1 MDSRVESDRTPVLG
15 ENGDSLRITN
25 EGSLD
30 NEGINGHI
38 SYDIDTSSTCF
49 PRSRS
54 AHAYSFSGSWRS
66 NSDVDMRPVL
76 RRASSMN
83 GSLDASLSMS
93 LDGHIISA
101 GIDEESIFQA
111 VVFIEDAYN
120 YRSINHKVSPEELRL
135 YRWYRSRGVNVVRM
149 LVITLLHLLA
159 FVEYPSSL
167 TWTSDP
173 RYRHE
178 RVGLPCWL
186 TQSTELLCLL
196 LLLLDNIIRIYLMGV
211 NYFIQHKW
219 DMLSMIIIIISFA
232 DWCVSFGMGC
242 KEFIRF
248 RRILRP
254 YFLLQN
260 SSLMKKIV
268 RCLRRTMPEVISVLM
283 LMLFHLYIFTLLGML
298 IFPEFIVKPKSNS
311 TMPHTNDQDK
321 EGSTYFKSLLDSF
334 ISLLVLLTTANNPDV
349 TIPAY
354 SRNRLAAL
362 FFILY
367 LIIGLYFFMN
377 VLLAVIYNQF
387 RGYFLSSLQSSLRRR
402 RLGVRAAFEVLQSKI
417 PRAEHIGHGLE
428 VGMGSG
434 LIRSIITRC
443 NLPKYIR
450 TALLDELDKS
460 QNEIF
465 SATEFQ
471 TLFRTMDKD
480 IVHKE
485 KAAVRWFVHPNLRK
499 IQRVILHN
507 YFTYFGMVV
516 VTANLLVI
524 SVELSLKKDTSLYE
538 KHSMLRLFNFAFVIY
553 YLIEQL
559 LKLWANGWARYI
571 SEAGNVF
578 DAVISLSLMTG
589 EIVLSA
595 VNESPF
601 YQEHGASL
609 VNGEPIIWN
618 IIRMINI
625 LIMVRMFKILPY
637 IQSMNL
643 VASVLLDLLKNMKAF
658 LGISVVC
665 FYAFAIFGIELFHG
679 TIKYEASMVNQT
691 FECGSYE
698 QLEYW
703 ANNFD
708 DFYASIVVLWDVMVV
723 NNWMVFL
730 YVFERKTTP
739 WSYLYFIAWWLL
751 SVIIVLNLFTA
762 LIMEN
767 FIMKWDRRDQLS
779 GVSYDSLTVP
789 VHLNTVHS
797 MFKDLLQ
804 EPADSELLESLM
816 GHHYL
821 RVSGRDED
829 EMRSYSR
836 QDISEIID

>member
-1 MDSRVESDRTPVLG
+1 
-15 ENGDSLRITN
+15 
-25 EGSLD
+25 
-30 NEGINGHI
+30 
-38 SYDIDTSSTCF
+38 
-49 PRSRS
+49 
-54 AHAYSFSGSWRS
+54 
-66 NSDVDMRPVL
+66 
-76 RRASSMN
+76 
-83 GSLDASLSMS
+83 
-93 LDGHIISA
+93 
-101 GIDEESIFQA
+101 
-111 VVFIEDAYN
+111 
-120 YRSINHKVSPEELRL
+120 
-135 YRWYRSRGVNVVRM
+135 
-149 LVITLLHLLA
+149 
-159 FVEYPSSL
+159 
-167 TWTSDP
+167 
-173 RYRHE
+173 
-178 RVGLPCWL
+178 
-186 TQSTELLCLL
+186 
-196 LLLLDNIIRIYLMGV
+196 MGV
-211 NYFIQHKW
+211 TYFVQHKW
-219 DMLSMIIIIISFA
+219 DMLSMIIITFSFC
-232 DWCVSFGMGC
+232 DWCVSFAKGC

-268 RCLRRTMPEVISVLM
+268 RCLRRTMPEVMSVLM
-283 LMLFHLYIFTLLGML
+283 LMFFHLYIFTLLGML
-298 IFPEFIVKPKSNS
+298 IFPEFVIKSSQNS
-311 TMPHTNDQDK
+311 TIPHTNDKDK

-354 SRNRLAAL
+354 SRNRLAAI

-367 LIIGLYFFMN
+367 LVIGLYFFMN

-387 RGYFLSSLQSSLRRR
+387 RGYFLSSLQSSLIRR

-417 PRAEHIGHGLE
+417 PRAQRRSSVLD

-434 LIRSIITRC
+434 LISSIITRC
-443 NLPKYIR
+443 KLPTYIT
-450 TALLDELDKS
+450 TALLEELNQS
-460 QNEIF
+460 ENEIF
-465 SATEFQ
+465 SASEFQ
-471 TLFRTMDKD
+471 TLFRTMDTD

-485 KAAVRWFVHPNLRK
+485 KVAVRWFVNPRLRK
-499 IQRVILHN
+499 MQKIILHN

-516 VTANLLVI
+516 VMINLLVI
-524 SVELSLKKDTSLYE
+524 SVELGLKKDTSLYE
-538 KHSMLRLFNFAFVIY
+538 KHSMLRVFNFVFVVY

-559 LKLWANGWARYI
+559 MKLWANGWARYI

-578 DAVISLSLMTG
+578 DAIVSLALMTG

-601 YQEHGASL
+601 DQRDGASL

-665 FYAFAIFGIELFHG
+665 FYAFAIFGMELFHG
-679 TIKYEASMVNQT
+679 TIIYDKSMANQT

-698 QLEYW
+698 QLQYW
-703 ANNFD
+703 SNNFD

-730 YVFERKTTP
+730 YVFQRKTTP
-739 WSYLYFIAWWLL
+739 WSYLFFIAWWLL
-751 SVIIVLNLFTA
+751 SVVIVLNLFTA

-767 FIMKWDRRDQLS
+767 FIMKWSCKDKLT
-779 GVSYDSLTVP
+779 GVTYDSLTVP

-804 EPADSELLESLM
+804 EPEESELLKSLK

-821 RVSGRDED
+821 KVYVREED
-829 EMRSYSR
+829 EGSLNSTEGV
-836 QDISEIID
+836 SVVTA